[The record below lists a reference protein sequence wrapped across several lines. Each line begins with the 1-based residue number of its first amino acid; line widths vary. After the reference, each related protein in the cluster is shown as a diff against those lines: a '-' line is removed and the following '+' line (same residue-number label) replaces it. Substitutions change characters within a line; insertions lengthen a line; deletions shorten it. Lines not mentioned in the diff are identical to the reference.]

1 MFTGLIR
8 HLGTL
13 ESRSAR
19 PGGARLRMVALGD
32 LLARAE
38 QGASIAVNGAC
49 LTSVAV
55 DGRTWEADL
64 SEETLEKTTLGR
76 LVLGATL
83 HLEPALRVGDPLD
96 GHLVSGHV
104 DGVGQLL
111 SRPRSSGGG
120 QGGVDEGIWRF
131 SMPVAL
137 APMTA
142 SKGSMAVDGISLT
155 VVDCGTDWFTVAL
168 IPETVTRTALNSMR
182 PGDPVNLEA
191 DPIGR
196 YVARAMALRGSS
208 EALAAFARDGWK
220 GRE

>member
-8 HLGTL
+8 SLGTL
-13 ESRSAR
+13 ESRSSR
-19 PGGARLRMVALGD
+19 PGGARLRITAPTD

-49 LTSVAV
+49 LTSVKV
-55 DGRTWEADL
+55 DGRCWEADL

-76 LVLGATL
+76 LPLGATV

-104 DGVGQLL
+104 DGIGQLL
-111 SRPRSSGGG
+111 TRPQGH
-120 QGGVDEGIWRF
+120 GGVDEGIWRF
-131 SMPVAL
+131 SMPTTM

-142 SKGSMAVDGISLT
+142 PKGSIAVDGISLT

-168 IPETVTRTALNSMR
+168 IPETVTRTALNAMC

-196 YVARAMALRGSS
+196 FVARALELRGSD
-208 EALAAFARDGWK
+208 EKLARYARQGWQS
-220 GRE
+220 

>member
-19 PGGARLRMVALGD
+19 PGGARLRIVAPPD

-38 QGASIAVNGAC
+38 LGASIAVHGAC

-55 DGRTWEADL
+55 DGRAWEADL
-64 SEETLEKTTLGR
+64 SEETLAKTTLGR
-76 LVLGATL
+76 LALGATV

-96 GHLVSGHV
+96 GHLVAGHV
-104 DGVGQLL
+104 DAVGQLL
-111 SRPRSSGGG
+111 SRPRSEGR
-120 QGGVDEGIWRF
+120 VDEGLWRF
-131 SMPVAL
+131 AMPPEL
-137 APMTA
+137 APVMA
-142 SKGSMAVDGISLT
+142 PKGSVAVDGISLT

-168 IPETVTRTALNSMR
+168 IPETVKRTALDAMR

-196 YVARAMALRGSS
+196 FVARALALRNG
-208 EALAAFARDGWK
+208 EEKLTAFVRRGWP
-220 GRE
+220 

>member
-13 ESRSAR
+13 EARSAR
-19 PGGARLRMVALGD
+19 PGGARLRIAAPAD

-38 QGASIAVNGAC
+38 LGSSIAVNGAC

-55 DGRTWEADL
+55 DDRAWETEL
-64 SEETLEKTTLGR
+64 SDETLAKTTLGH
-76 LVLGATL
+76 LALGRML
-83 HLEPALRVGDPLD
+83 HLEPALCVGDPLD

-104 DGVGQLL
+104 DGVGSLL
-111 SRPRSSGGG
+111 ERPTG
-120 QGGVDEGIWRF
+120 EGLWRF
-131 SMPVAL
+131 SMPLEL

-142 SKGSMAVDGISLT
+142 PKGSIALDGISLT
-155 VVDCGTDWFTVAL
+155 VVECGNDWFTVAL
-168 IPETVTRTALNSMR
+168 IPETVKRTALAALR

-196 YVARAMALRGSS
+196 FVARALALRLSD
-208 EALAAFARDGWK
+208 EKLTRFAQGGWQ
-220 GRE
+220 R

>member
-13 ESRSAR
+13 EARSSR
-19 PGGARLRMVALGD
+19 PGGARLRIAALPD

-55 DGRTWEADL
+55 DGRSWEADL
-64 SEETLEKTTLGR
+64 SEETLAKTTLGR
-76 LVLGATL
+76 LPLGATL

-104 DGVGQLL
+104 DGIGQLV
-111 SRPRSSGGG
+111 SRPQG
-120 QGGVDEGIWRF
+120 QGGVAEGLWRF

-142 SKGSMAVDGISLT
+142 PKGSIAVDGISLT
-155 VVDCGTDWFTVAL
+155 VVDCGADWFTVAL
-168 IPETVTRTALNSMR
+168 IPETVKHTALDAMR
-182 PGDPVNLEA
+182 PGAPVNLEA
-191 DPIGR
+191 DPLGR
-196 YVARAMALRGSS
+196 FVARALALRGSD
-208 EALAAFARDGWK
+208 EKLAKFAQGGW
-220 GRE
+220 GG

>member
-13 ESRSAR
+13 ESRTVRS
-19 PGGARLRMVALGD
+19 GGARLRLAAPPD

-38 QGASIAVNGAC
+38 LGASIAVNGAC

-55 DGRTWEADL
+55 DGRAFEADL
-64 SEETLEKTTLGR
+64 SEETLTRTTLGR
-76 LVLGATL
+76 LLPGARL

-104 DGVGQLL
+104 DGVGSLL
-111 SRPRSSGGG
+111 ARPHGERGL
-120 QGGVDEGIWRF
+120 DEGIWRF
-131 SMPVAL
+131 SLPAAL

-142 SKGSMAVDGISLT
+142 PKGSIAVDGISLT
-155 VVDCGTDWFTVAL
+155 VVDCGSDWFSVAL
-168 IPETVTRTALNSMR
+168 IPETVKRTALRGLR
-182 PGDPVNLEA
+182 PGDAVNLEA

-196 YVARAMALRGSS
+196 FVARALALRGSD
-208 EALAAFARDGWK
+208 EKLARFAQGGWN
-220 GRE
+220 G

>member
-13 ESRSAR
+13 EARSSR
-19 PGGARLRMVALGD
+19 PGGARLRIAAPAD

-38 QGASIAVNGAC
+38 LGASIAVNGAC

-55 DGRTWEADL
+55 DGRAWEADL
-64 SEETLEKTTLGR
+64 SEETLAKTTLGR
-76 LVLGATL
+76 LPLGTAL

-104 DGVGQLL
+104 DGTGQLL
-111 SRPRSSGGG
+111 SRPSTQSGL
-120 QGGVDEGIWRF
+120 DEGIWRF
-131 SMPVAL
+131 SMPPDL

-142 SKGSMAVDGISLT
+142 AKGSVAVDGISLT

-168 IPETVTRTALNSMR
+168 IPETVTRTALSGMR

-196 YVARAMALRGSS
+196 FVARALALRGSD
-208 EALAAFARDGWK
+208 EKLARFAQGGWN
-220 GRE
+220 G

>member
-13 ESRSAR
+13 ESRSPR
-19 PGGARLRMVALGD
+19 PGGARLRIAAPAD

-38 QGASIAVNGAC
+38 LGASIAVNGAC

-55 DGRTWEADL
+55 DGRAWEAEL
-64 SEETLEKTTLGR
+64 SEETLAKTTLGR
-76 LVLGATL
+76 LPLGAAL

-104 DGVGQLL
+104 DGLGQLV
-111 SRPRSSGGG
+111 SRPHG

-131 SMPVAL
+131 SMPASL

-142 SKGSMAVDGISLT
+142 PKGSIAVDGISLT
-155 VVDCGTDWFTVAL
+155 VVDCGSDWFTVAL
-168 IPETVTRTALNSMR
+168 IPETVRNTALKGMR
-182 PGDPVNLEA
+182 SGDPVNLEA

-196 YVARAMALRGSS
+196 FVARALALRGSD
-208 EALAAFARDGWK
+208 EKLARFAQGGWR
-220 GRE
+220 G